1 MFPVVDGIDVV
12 VQQAETDVYNG
23 AFGILLEHNAEY

>member
-12 VQQAETDVYNG
+12 VQQAPTSAHTD
-23 AFGILLEHNAEY
+23 AFGLLLEHNAEY